1 MNYDDKAPCDFD
13 TRSRRLVSHFIQSVV
28 IMDDLAEFGSSN
40 EVESQSGLIDPEFE
54 VIQENRTESEEQ
66 SSDRSA
72 NSSSA
77 TGVPLNAKLVTDRF
91 AELGSVCAVLK
102 PDDEEEFHEKVA
114 KVAARADIVVLD
126 WKIGDSYG
134 EDTLEI
140 VRKILEDDRSSQ
152 RMRLLAIYTGEPA
165 LDEIANAV
173 RSTVSDFYDEHEL
186 IEIDGFRMSKGPIR
200 AIILAKE
207 DTLNSA
213 MAELSAQEI
222 KEDALAD
229 KLIEEF
235 AEMTQGLLRNVAL
248 EGLAALRDNVH
259 RLLAK
264 FDTMLDPAYLGHRL
278 LIRNPS
284 DAESH
289 VVQALGAELL
299 SILEDG
305 NPGQEANI
313 DAIHEWLVSEVN
325 AGLDLAIPFALQGN
339 EDPVEKWMELLKYGI
354 DNEPVRDQLPTRSRN
369 LEKCSTYVFA
379 KDESSAVRSNLHFSV
394 LLSTKTRYSASVP
407 RLALGTILCQ
417 GTEDSPYYFLCLQ
430 PKCDSVRLREPTDFP
445 LLPLLR
451 RDGNLAGQ
459 KFSIVATLNG
469 TSGLYFGYSPKP
481 SELKM
486 RTFSPG
492 PYPPGEVEAV
502 GICDNFYFQDTN
514 GESYRWI
521 SELKEEHALKVVG
534 EIGSA
539 MSRPGPDDSE
549 WLRLASR
556 KGG

>member
-1 MNYDDKAPCDFD
+1 MNHNND
-13 TRSRRLVSHFIQSVV
+13 TPRDLDARSRRVVSHFVQSVV
-28 IMDDLAEFGSSN
+28 IMDDLAEFRSSN
-40 EVESQSGLIDPEFE
+40 EVEAQPGLTAPEFG
-54 VIQENRTESEEQ
+54 IGQENATESERQ
-66 SSDRSA
+66 SSDCLA
-72 NSSSA
+72 NSSSDR
-77 TGVPLNAKLVTDRF
+77 GVRLNAKLVTDRF

-102 PDDEEEFHEKVA
+102 PDDEEEFHQKVA

-165 LDEIANAV
+165 LDDIANAV
-173 RSTVSDFYDEHEL
+173 RSAVSGFYDEHEL

-207 DTLNSA
+207 GTLNSA
-213 MAELSAQEI
+213 MAELSAQEV

-235 AEMTQGLLRNVAL
+235 AAMTQGLLRNVAL

-264 FDTMLDPAYLGHRL
+264 FDTTLDPAYLGHRL
-278 LIRNPS
+278 LLRHPP
-284 DAESH
+284 DAEAH
-289 VVQALGAELL
+289 VEQALGAELL

-313 DAIHEWLVSEVN
+313 DAIHEWLVSEVS
-325 AGLDLAIPFALQGN
+325 AGLDLASPFALRGN
-339 EDPVEKWMELLKYGI
+339 EEPIQKWMELLKYGI
-354 DNEPVRDQLPTRSRN
+354 ASEPVRNQLPTRSRD

-379 KDESSAVRSNLHFSV
+379 RDESSAIRANLYFSV
-394 LLSTKTRYSASVP
+394 LLSTKTHYSASVP
-407 RLALGTILCQ
+407 RLALGTILRQ
-417 GTEDSPYYFLCLQ
+417 GDDDSLNYFLCLQ
-430 PKCDSVRLREPTDFP
+430 PKCDSVRLQDPTAFP
-445 LLPLLR
+445 LLPLLL
-451 RDGNLAGQ
+451 RDGNSAGQ
-459 KFSIVATLNG
+459 KFSIIAAIDG
-469 TSGLYFGYSPKP
+469 ASGLYFGYSPKP

-486 RTFSPG
+486 RTFCPG
-492 PYPPGEVEAV
+492 SNPPGEVEAV
-502 GICDNFYFQDTN
+502 IVNDNFYFQDIC

-534 EIGSA
+534 EVRA
-539 MSRPGPDDSE
+539 
-549 WLRLASR
+549 
-556 KGG
+556 